1 MPALSAFCGVP
12 LYCDAGLYPGVSDVV
27 ADEKDEN
34 SPGRGEERRCPGEKY
49 SITPAICRAR
59 QRNHYPKCLL
69 CKWHDLQNDYNV
81 QSDPKVKTDIFRNT
95 CVAGQYPSE
104 VNEHVVRK
112 VGAAVA
118 QLLRAG
124 TTSPGSVAVTYD
136 MRASSRGLSRALGE
150 GINHGGLHALNAGIA
165 PEEVL
170 HFVMGTEECA
180 GGIHVSA
187 GNRRDGVNG
196 LRIFHQDGSRMH
208 FSNGLDKVGLIARRL
223 KSGRSR
229 VQGERGFADPLDDY
243 RSYVLKFAPGLG
255 HLRVAA
261 DASCGVMSRTL
272 PFVFRELPVDL
283 LTSHFDSER
292 YKEFLGQRFPS
303 EELKSHMKKG
313 MRRANVDLGAAFDFA
328 GDRVAFFDE
337 NGDMVRNDAIAAMVA
352 SELLHRHQ
360 GGRVIYDLRCSAA
373 LREQIL
379 KADGQPLSC
388 PTGTT
393 AVASQVRQKDALYG
407 TDGTGRHFFREFF
420 RSNSPTVALLLVCSY
435 LNRNETSLSAF
446 NRRFT
451 KYSHS
456 GELRI
461 KMPSQKVAENAL
473 EKLKVEFKDAD
484 RDLLDGLTVRLK
496 GWWFNLRRRPN
507 SAELRLNVEGRSD
520 AELRRGREKIVSR
533 IKDAAGVSS

>member
-1 MPALSAFCGVP
+1 MKHSFSI
-12 LYCDAGLYPGVSDVV
+12 PGICNVV
-27 ADEKDEN
+27 ADDKDEKN
-34 SPGRGEERRCPGEKY
+34 DEAPESGDMRRCPGEKY
-49 SITPAICRAR
+49 WITPTICRAR

-69 CKWHDLQNDYNV
+69 CKWHDIQNDYNV
-81 QSDPKVKTDIFRNT
+81 QSDPKVKTDIFRKT
-95 CVAGQYPSE
+95 CVIGQYPSE

-124 TTSPGSVAVTYD
+124 TNSPGSVAVTYD
-136 MRASSRGLSRALGE
+136 VRASSRGLSRALGE

-170 HFVMGTEECA
+170 QFVMGTEECA

-187 GNRRDGVNG
+187 GNRSDGVNG
-196 LRIFHQDGSRMH
+196 LRIYRQDGSRMH
-208 FSNGLDKVGLIARRL
+208 FTNGLDKVGLIARRL

-229 VQGERGFADPLDDY
+229 VQGERGFANPLEDY

-255 HLRVAA
+255 HLRVAV

-272 PFVFRELPVDL
+272 PYVFRELPVDL
-283 LTSHFDSER
+283 LKSHFDTEKR
-292 YKEFLGQRFPS
+292 KEFLGHRFPS
-303 EELKSHMKKG
+303 EELQSHMKKG

-337 NGDMVRNDAIAAMVA
+337 RGDMVRNDAIAAMIA
-352 SELLHRHQ
+352 SELLQRHQ
-360 GGRVIYDLRCSAA
+360 SGRIIYDLRCSAA

-379 KADGQPLSC
+379 DAEGQPLSC
-388 PTGTT
+388 PTGTA

-407 TDGTGRHFFREFF
+407 ADRAGRHFFREFF

-435 LNRNETSLSAF
+435 LNRTETSLSEF
-446 NRRFT
+446 SRSFQ

-461 KMPSQKVAENAL
+461 KMPSQKVAEDAL
-473 EKLKVEFKDAD
+473 EKLKIEFKDAD

-496 GWWFNLRRRPN
+496 GWWFNLRRRPD

-520 AELRRGREKIVSR
+520 KELRRGREKIVSM
-533 IKDAAGVSS
+533 IKDAAGVA

>member
-1 MPALSAFCGVP
+1 MYVN
-12 LYCDAGLYPGVSDVV
+12 VV
-27 ADEKDEN
+27 AEEKEGKPPERDD
-34 SPGRGEERRCPGEKY
+34 ERRCPGEKY

-81 QSDPKVKTDIFRNT
+81 QSDPKVKTDIFRSNS
-95 CVAGQYPSE
+95 VVGQYPSE

-136 MRASSRGLSRALGE
+136 MRPSSRGLSRALGE

-165 PEEVL
+165 PEDVL
-170 HFVMGTEECA
+170 QFVMGTEECA
-180 GGIHVSA
+180 GGIYVCA
-187 GNRRDGVNG
+187 GNRKDGANG
-196 LRIFHQDGSRMH
+196 LRIYHQDGARMH

-261 DASCGVMSRTL
+261 DACCGVMSRTL

-292 YKEFLGQRFPS
+292 YKEFLGQAFPS
-303 EELKSHMKKG
+303 EELKTHMKKG
-313 MRRANVDLGAAFDFA
+313 MRRANVDVGAAFDFS

-337 NGDMVRNDAIAAMVA
+337 RGDMVRNDTIAALIA

-360 GGRVIYDLRCSAA
+360 GGRIIYDLRCSAA
-373 LREQIL
+373 LREQIVE
-379 KADGQPLSC
+379 DEGQPLSC
-388 PTGTT
+388 PTGAT
-393 AVASQVRQKDALYG
+393 AVAAQVRQKDALYG
-407 TDGTGRHFFREFF
+407 TDGAGRHFFREFF
-420 RSNSPTVALLLVCSY
+420 RTNSPTVALLLVCSY
-435 LNRNETSLSAF
+435 LNRTATSLSAF
-446 NRRFT
+446 SKKFR

-461 KMPSQKVAENAL
+461 KMPSQRAAEGAL

-496 GWWFNLRRRPN
+496 GWWFNLRRRAG

-533 IKDAAGVSS
+533 IKDAAGVTS